1 MFNIVVLFKKNIRIK
16 TIHIHIHIH
25 FTNQNTHIHIYMLQ
39 KNHTY
44 IHTFYIIKSVK
55 KKKKKTKKSDFCQTK
70 SSSSRRGD
78 SQRRATASHLRCGGE
93 QRLAVGTS
101 TSDGELAFFIHT
113 QCSKLHHIL
122 SKFYNGSLL
131 SYPFS

>member
-44 IHTFYIIKSVK
+44 IHTFYITIKSVK
-55 KKKKKTKKSDFCQTK
+55 KKRKRKRNESDFVRQI
-70 SSSSRRGD
+70 SSPSRRGV

-93 QRLAVGTS
+93 QRLAVGGA
-101 TSDGELAFFIHT
+101 TSDGEGCLADCT
-113 QCSKLHHIL
+113 LCS
-122 SKFYNGSLL
+122 
-131 SYPFS
+131 